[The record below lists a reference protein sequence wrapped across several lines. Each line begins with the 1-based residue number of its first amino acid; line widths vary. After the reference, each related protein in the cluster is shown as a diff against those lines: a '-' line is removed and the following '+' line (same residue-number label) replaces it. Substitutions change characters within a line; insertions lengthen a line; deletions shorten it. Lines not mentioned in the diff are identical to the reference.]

1 MKKKSKCRD
10 NVDIGHVRVER
21 VRDPE
26 KTNKAKQNRG
36 MPRQVKIQKQQTKP
50 NKSAECRDNVDVGH
64 VTVEPS

>member
-10 NVDIGHVRVER
+10 DVDIGHVRVER
-21 VRDPE
+21 VRDAE

-36 MPRQVKIQKQQTKP
+36 MPRQVKIPKQQTKP

-64 VTVEPS
+64 VAVEPS